1 MNLFRI
7 VFLFI
12 TLLCGGLLALTQLAP
27 PVFEN
32 ETNRTLTDIA
42 QGEARTL
49 WQSEQ
54 LAAAQRER
62 LASSIASSSALQ
74 TALEPPLGGPPVE
87 PARLQS
93 VFRAVAD
100 EALLAQRTPFTVLT
114 LVGADGTNQIPLSE
128 RGLVNMEEWIS
139 ESLVS
144 EAMES
149 RTTLHHAFSING
161 RLFLSTA
168 APVRGASGNVSGA
181 VLLVLEYNS
190 AIAASRQSSVNAQ
203 IAYFAQLDIA
213 ADTIADDLL
222 REPVRA
228 FVRRVNEGRLGAPGS
243 GGIPEDVRYR
253 PADAESMGSGSDR
266 MAVMVP
272 ISLQIGNSTRATA
285 MDFAAVVVVDT
296 AWPPSTL
303 LEYIV
308 EGQGLEAGNLTFWTF
323 LAAALAL
330 YFIALFIHDAFLGI
344 ALDRLGAAIEA
355 NAQSNS
361 PQSID
366 AKQHPSW
373 LRSLVSRVNILI
385 EEYRSKTSV
394 ARRARE
400 EAEQIKEHVE
410 AVTGTPAP
418 LTTSRRHSDT
428 GSVPAVG
435 PSRRS
440 TNTGSVPA
448 IPLPP
453 RPEAGAAEPASGSV
467 HGSLAP
473 QRFEAS
479 GALPSVMGHASTE
492 ALPAVGAGAA
502 NEGAAAF
509 GSVTTPAQ
517 PSARPPDFDADSG
530 NTNTAADAFLAGQGR
545 TAKVIDDGAVYSGS
559 EALPDQDPMEFDGLF
574 LTGQF
579 SMTKLAAVSAKDVT
593 PVSDSPADSTVLST
607 EPAPA
612 SAYAYSA
619 PADSSVGATTPAEST
634 HGAQADAP
642 AASPAPRGRTPF
654 ITDVAGQ
661 PAASTTESSGVSALI
676 NSIMVDRPSGQDA
689 GASAAATGSWHAA
702 QGDEASAF
710 SVVSP
715 AADAPSTLSS
725 GNGVTT
731 NPSTESPSPGAHAAP
746 QAGSAPA
753 TEVAQST
760 AHHADMALPEPPT
773 DDSRGEALSDDMLTA
788 LDAMNLKSARY
799 EEPPAPPEPNAQ
811 TRPPVMPVPPS
822 HTPPAAMQPEPFR
835 TAEDAATGGQQAPP
849 SSHTDALFSRAE
861 EQMRKLSTTSD
872 ETFLLYGEF
881 IAARRKCGESTAD
894 LTIEK
899 FTQKLE
905 RSREQLRERYQTSRI
920 DFSVDIV
927 ENRATL
933 KARPH
938 RD

>member
-12 TLLCGGLLALTQLAP
+12 SLLCGGLLAVTQLAP

-32 ETNRTLTDIA
+32 ETNRTLTNSA
-42 QGEARTL
+42 QAEARTL
-49 WQSEQ
+49 WQAEQ
-54 LAAAQRER
+54 VAALQRER
-62 LASSIASSSALQ
+62 LAASIASSAALQ
-74 TALEPPLGGPPVE
+74 AALEPPPGSPPIE

-100 EALLAQRTPFTVLT
+100 EALRAQHTPFTLLT
-114 LVGADGTNQIPLSE
+114 LVGADGTNQIPVSE
-128 RGLVNMEEWIS
+128 RGVINMEEWIA

-149 RTTLHHAFSING
+149 RTVVHHAFSING

-168 APVRGASGNVSGA
+168 VPVRGSGGSVPGA
-181 VLLVLEYNS
+181 VLLVLEYDAS
-190 AIAASRQSSVNAQ
+190 IAASRQSSVNAQ

-213 ADTIADDLL
+213 ADTIADDML

-228 FVRRVNEGRLGAPGS
+228 FVRRVNEGRLGSPGS

-253 PADAESMGSGSDR
+253 PGDAVGMGSGSDR

-285 MDFAAVVVVDT
+285 MDFAAVVIVDD

-323 LAAALAL
+323 LALALAL

-361 PQSID
+361 PHSID

-385 EEYRSKTSV
+385 EEYRSKASV

-418 LTTSRRHSDT
+418 GTTARRQSDT
-428 GSVPAVG
+428 GSVPSVG
-435 PSRRS
+435 PVRRAAS
-440 TNTGSVPA
+440 TGSVPA
-448 IPLPP
+448 IPLHP
-453 RPEAGAAEPASGSV
+453 RPEMGFAEPASNPADEAQS
-467 HGSLAP
+467 P
-473 QRFEAS
+473 QPFGAS
-479 GALPSVMGHASTE
+479 GALPTVMGHANTE
-492 ALPAVGAGAA
+492 ALPAIGAIATT
-502 NEGAAAF
+502 EVSAAARTQ
-509 GSVTTPAQ
+509 TTPAE
-517 PSARPPDFDADSG
+517 PASAVPGFGSG
-530 NTNTAADAFLAGQGR
+530 GINLGKAEDGVSASPAR
-545 TAKVIDDGAVYSGS
+545 TSKLLDDGPVHSGA
-559 EALPDQDPMEFDGLF
+559 EALPDQAPMEFDGLF
-574 LTGQF
+574 MTGQF
-579 SMTKLAAVSAKDVT
+579 SLTKLATVSAQDAAQT
-593 PVSDSPADSTVLST
+593 PDSPANS
-607 EPAPA
+607 PALPA
-612 SAYAYSA
+612 APVAATAPPLSA
-619 PADSSVGATTPAEST
+619 PGDASLDTTA
-634 HGAQADAP
+634 GAQASSTHLPPLVDAN
-642 AASPAPRGRTPF
+642 A
-654 ITDVAGQ
+654 
-661 PAASTTESSGVSALI
+661 
-676 NSIMVDRPSGQDA
+676 
-689 GASAAATGSWHAA
+689 
-702 QGDEASAF
+702 
-710 SVVSP
+710 
-715 AADAPSTLSS
+715 
-725 GNGVTT
+725 
-731 NPSTESPSPGAHAAP
+731 
-746 QAGSAPA
+746 AGSH
-753 TEVAQST
+753 E
-760 AHHADMALPEPPT
+760 DMSLPEPPA
-773 DDSRGEALSDDMLTA
+773 DDDRGESLSDDMLAA
-788 LDAMNLKSARY
+788 LDAMSAKSARQD
-799 EEPPAPPEPNAQ
+799 ELPAPPEPNAQ
-811 TRPPVMPVPPS
+811 TRPPVIPVPPS
-822 HTPPAAMQPEPFR
+822 HLSSSAPSRAAD
-835 TAEDAATGGQQAPP
+835 DAAASAQSGPP

-881 IAARRKCGESTAD
+881 IAARRKCGESTAE
-894 LTIEK
+894 LTFEK

-905 RSREQLRERYQTSRI
+905 RSREQLRERYQTARI
-920 DFSVDIV
+920 DFTVEIV

-933 KARPH
+933 KARPQ

>member
-42 QGEARTL
+42 QAEARTL

-54 LAAAQRER
+54 LAASQRER
-62 LASSIASSSALQ
+62 LAASIASSSALQ

-93 VFRAVAD
+93 VFSAVAD
-100 EALLAQRTPFTVLT
+100 EALRTQHTLFTMLT
-114 LVGADGTNQIPLSE
+114 LVGADGTNQIPREE

-149 RTTLHHAFSING
+149 RTVVHHAFSING

-168 APVRGASGNVSGA
+168 VPVRGASGNVSGA
-181 VLLVLEYNS
+181 VLLVLEYDD

-213 ADTIADDLL
+213 ADTIADDVL

-323 LAAALAL
+323 LAVALAL

-366 AKQHPSW
+366 ARQHPSW

-385 EEYRSKTSV
+385 EEYRSKASV

-418 LTTSRRHSDT
+418 LTTSRRQSDT
-428 GSVPAVG
+428 GSVLAVG

-467 HGSLAP
+467 QGSLAP
-473 QRFEAS
+473 QPFEAS

-492 ALPAVGAGAA
+492 ALPAIVAGAA

-509 GSVTTPAQ
+509 SLVKTPTQ
-517 PSARPPDFDADSG
+517 PSVRPSDLDADSG
-530 NTNTAADAFLAGQGR
+530 NTNTAADAFPAGQGR
-545 TAKVIDDGAVYSGS
+545 TAKVIDDGPVYSGS
-559 EALPDQDPMEFDGLF
+559 EAMPDQDPMAFDGLF

-579 SMTKLAAVSAKDVT
+579 SMTKLAAVSAKDVA
-593 PVSDSPADSTVLST
+593 PASDSLAESAGLSAA
-607 EPAPA
+607 PAPA
-612 SAYAYSA
+612 SAHAYSG
-619 PADSSVGATTPAEST
+619 PAGPSVGATATAEST
-634 HGAQADAP
+634 DVAKADAP

-702 QGDEASAF
+702 QGDEASAEGA
-710 SVVSP
+710 S
-715 AADAPSTLSS
+715 L
-725 GNGVTT
+725 
-731 NPSTESPSPGAHAAP
+731 GAHAAP
-746 QAGSAPA
+746 QAASAPA
-753 TEVAQST
+753 SEVAQST
-760 AHHADMALPEPPT
+760 AHSDDMALPEPPT
-773 DDSRGEALSDDMLTA
+773 DDTRGEALSDDMFAA
-788 LDAMNLKSARY
+788 LDAINLKSARY

-822 HTPPAAMQPEPFR
+822 HTAAAALQPEPLR
-835 TAEDAATGGQQAPP
+835 TAEDTATSGQQAPQA
-849 SSHTDALFSRAE
+849 SHTDALFSRAE
-861 EQMRKLSTTSD
+861 EQMRKLSTASD